1 MSKTPSIVVDSG
13 ELYVF
18 GKLISRH
25 PDFPWLFS
33 ITDVYKA
40 CEKSIKREAL
50 RKGKKPETY
59 FKTREPGQWI
69 RTKDEHGIKRSAVA
83 TRKRL
88 LKHGISC
95 GFGQES
101 TVRPG
106 ISVNLSSSTDMRPG
120 ISVNLYTISDRDM
133 VIKIVKGGSTRGAN
147 KTVQGTYVCQNWIVQ
162 YASFLNESLS
172 EEITNTFV
180 SVLNGYTEEVTK
192 KVEKNENRAK
202 GTQARA
208 DNIEF
213 NHRLVEA
220 CGLKKLLP
228 MHVQRGINEGVLGM
242 TATKYKKLH
251 DIKEPFNDN
260 LTEDQVDI
268 KNAGI
273 AFATLEVRNHP
284 KSKLSPKEGQE
295 IGKAS
300 GAQAQFIRSNR
311 ELSKFVQENQ
321 EAVRQLMEN
330 YR

>member
-1 MSKTPSIVVDSG
+1 MSKTPIIVVDSG
-13 ELYVF
+13 ELYLL

-25 PDFPWLFS
+25 HEFPWLFS

-40 CEKSIKREAL
+40 CEKSIKREAV
-50 RKGKKPETY
+50 RKGKSPETY
-59 FKTREPGQWI
+59 FLSKRPSQWI
-69 RTKDEHGIKRSAVA
+69 RTKDEYGIQKSSAS

-88 LKHGISC
+88 NRYGVTC
-95 GFGQES
+95 GFGTENSDVQKRAS
-101 TVRPG
+101 L
-106 ISVNLSSSTDMRPG
+106 ILSSM
-120 ISVNLYTISDRDM
+120 SDRDI
-133 VIKIVKGGSTRGAN
+133 VLKLVKGNFKNGA
-147 KTVQGTYVCQNWIVQ
+147 KQGTYVCQNWIIQ
-162 YASFLNESLS
+162 YAAFLNEPLS
-172 EEITNTFV
+172 EEITNTFI
-180 SVLNGYTEEVTK
+180 SVLNGYTQEITK
-192 KVEKNENRAK
+192 KVQKNENRAK

-273 AFATLEVRNHP
+273 AFATLEVRNHT

-295 IGKAS
+295 IGKSS
-300 GAQAQFIRSNR
+300 GAQAQFIRSNKD
-311 ELSKFVQENQ
+311 LAKFVQENP
-321 EAVRQLMEN
+321 EAVRQLMEH
-330 YR
+330 YT